1 MTLASA
7 IRRARKAV
15 RAMRPRMIVGAG
27 LRQYVVAVDEFCYQE
42 DPRAVVKDDRIAD
55 AWRYWRKQ
63 FGVEGAGDA

>member
-1 MTLASA
+1 
-7 IRRARKAV
+7 
-15 RAMRPRMIVGAG
+15 MIVGAG